1 VVAAARLFL
10 AVAILGLTI
19 PSAAAA
25 EAQLDPSFGEG
36 GVVHVS
42 PPLTPPYS
50 SQYIEQMAAARD
62 GSSFVLSQQ
71 TRCREERECTTD
83 VKLFRYASN
92 GSLDRSFGGPDGSFA
107 VPEGFG
113 SLALMVDSVGRPVL
127 VQELNGGMAIR
138 RVTWTG
144 LPDPGFGRRGV
155 VVIHCRCGFGA
166 WAVAGPRGTLTLAQ
180 YPDDRGD
187 ASRPM
192 TLYRLRSDGSLDP
205 GFGRGGVAK
214 LSYHAED
221 LRPTEAMT
229 PDGALYFA
237 GATCCKRGHTFYLT
251 RVSATGRLDRRFTR
265 TARRSLRRLEGP
277 GGEWAAVRAVLARR
291 GGTVDLLG
299 RTADGK
305 RGYEMRLN
313 ADGRPQRS
321 FGNRGIQTSSLPIN
335 SAVLNKDGSIF
346 TLYTE
351 FEGRRYLSR
360 LLPDGRRDPAFGVAT
375 LPEARGDYL
384 LSLAPQ
390 EDRGVLVVDI
400 GLRECPESCEDQPK
414 LIRYLPVGQPGVR

>member
-10 AVAILGLTI
+10 AVAVLGLTP
-19 PSAAAA
+19 PSVAAA
-25 EAQLDPSFGEG
+25 EAQLDPSFGED

-42 PPLTPPYS
+42 PPLPPPYRE
-50 SQYIEQMAAARD
+50 QYVGQMAAARD
-62 GSSFVLSQQ
+62 GSSYALSQQ
-71 TRCREERECTTD
+71 TGCREEHQCSTD
-83 VKLFRYASN
+83 IKLFRYASD
-92 GSLDRSFGGPDGSFA
+92 GSLDQSFGGPGGFFA

-127 VQELNGGMAIR
+127 VQEVNKGKAIR
-138 RVTWTG
+138 RVTWDG

-155 VVIHCRCGFGA
+155 VIINCRCGFGA

-187 ASRPM
+187 VSRPM

-205 GFGRGGVAK
+205 RFGRGGVAK
-214 LSYHAED
+214 LGYHAED
-221 LRPTEAMT
+221 LHPTEAMT
-229 PDGALYFA
+229 SDGALYFA

-277 GGEWAAVRAVLARR
+277 GGEWAAVRTVLARR

-299 RTADGK
+299 RTADRK
-305 RGYEMRLN
+305 RGFEMRLQP
-313 ADGRPQRS
+313 DGRPQRS

-335 SAVLNKDGSIF
+335 TAVLNKDGSIF

-351 FEGRRYLSR
+351 FEGPRYLSR
-360 LLPDGRRDPAFGVAT
+360 FLPGGRRDPAFGVAT
-375 LPEARGDYL
+375 LPEAKGDYL
-384 LSLAPQ
+384 LSLVPQ
-390 EDRGVLVVDI
+390 EDRGVVVVDV
-400 GLRECPESCEDQPK
+400 GLRECEDCRDDPK
-414 LIRYLPVGQPGVR
+414 LIRYLPVGSTGVR